1 MYYILVSSLR
11 VFFQL
16 VSFLLIVR
24 VLLSWVRV
32 DPYNKYII
40 LLYNLTEPILVPF
53 RKLSGKLGIQFQM
66 IDISPLLA
74 MLVIQYFIQPLAF
87 MLLRLIF

>member
-1 MYYILVSSLR
+1 MYYILVASLR

-16 VSFLLIVR
+16 VSFLLIAR

-32 DPYNKYII
+32 DPYNRYIV
-40 LLYNLTEPILVPF
+40 LLYNLTEPILAPF
-53 RKLSGKLGIQFQM
+53 RKLSGKLGVNLQT

-74 MLVIQYFIQPLAF
+74 MLVIQYLIQPLVF
-87 MLLRLIF
+87 TLLRMIF

>member
-1 MYYILVSSLR
+1 MYYLLVASLR

-32 DPYNKYII
+32 DPYNKYIV
-40 LLYNLTEPILVPF
+40 LLYNLTEPILAPF
-53 RKLSGKLGIQFQM
+53 RKLSGRLGVNFQT

-74 MLVIQYFIQPLAF
+74 MLVIQYLVQPLVF
-87 MLLRLIF
+87 TLLGLIF

>member
-1 MYYILVSSLR
+1 MYYILVASLR

-40 LLYNLTEPILVPF
+40 LLYNLTEPMLAPF
-53 RKLSGKLGIQFQM
+53 RKLSGRLGVTFQT

-74 MLVIQYFIQPLAF
+74 MLVIQYFVQPLVF
-87 MLLRLIF
+87 MLLRLLF